1 MKNHWLA
8 RQLRR
13 SIMILLLVV
22 IWALLSRFGPWP
34 PYLLP
39 GPIEVGQALLAGLGD
54 GSIVRGVL
62 VSLKRL
68 VVGFGIS
75 VAIGTLIGLLN
86 ARFALMRETLGLLVL
101 GLQALPSICWL
112 PLALLWFGLNESAVI
127 FVVVMGSLLSVALA
141 VEDAVRHI
149 PVLYLRA
156 ARNLGAGGVTLYR
169 SVVLPASLPT
179 IVSGLKQGWSFAWRA
194 LMAGELLFVGP
205 GLGRLLMLGRDL
217 NDMAQVIAIML
228 VIVTIGLAFDR
239 LVFSRIERRLR
250 REWGPMGLGPG

>member
-1 MKNHWLA
+1 MSRDWLA
-8 RQLRR
+8 RQARR
-13 SIMILLLVV
+13 LAMILLLLVA
-22 IWALLSRFGPWP
+22 WALLARFGPWP

-39 GPIEVGQALLAGLGD
+39 GPIEVGQALLAGLAD
-54 GSIVRGVL
+54 GSIVRGAL
-62 VSLKRL
+62 VSLRRL
-68 VVGFGIS
+68 AIGFGIS
-75 VAIGTLIGLLN
+75 VLAGVVIGLLN

-141 VEDAVRHI
+141 VEDAVRNI
-149 PVLYLRA
+149 PAIYLRA
-156 ARNLGAGGVTLYR
+156 ARNLGATGFDLYR
-169 SVVLPASLPT
+169 RVVLPASLPT
-179 IVSGLKQGWSFAWRA
+179 VVSGLKQGWSFAWRA

-239 LVFSRIERRLR
+239 LLFSRLEGRLR
-250 REWGPMGLGPG
+250 REWGPAGLGTG